1 MLQAVEAMGYR
12 LSKPYSLKILD
23 ARVKKKLI
31 FNGATGVCQLITK
44 DSEDIQKIVANLLSV

>member
-1 MLQAVEAMGYR
+1 MLKAVEAMGYR

-31 FNGATGVCQLITK
+31 FNGATGVCQLMAK
-44 DSEDIQKIVANLLSV
+44 DSKDLQ